1 MLTIRLRRM
10 GRKNRAFFRFVVSD
24 SRKAPTAEPV
34 EELGH
39 YDPLTE
45 PPVIQVDRERV
56 DYWVSQGATLS
67 NTVKTLLRRPEA
79 QSETPT
85 AAETEATSGTKATT
99 ETQAASEA
107 AAETATTEGAAS
119 A

>member
-10 GRKNRAFFRFVVSD
+10 GRKDRAFFRFVVSD

-39 YDPLTE
+39 YDPLAE
-45 PPVIQVDRERV
+45 PPVIKVDRERV
-56 DYWVSQGATLS
+56 DYWVSHGATLS

-79 QSETPT
+79 QPETPT
-85 AAETEATSGTKATT
+85 AADTKVTS
-99 ETQAASEA
+99 ETQATSEA
-107 AAETATTEGAAS
+107 AAETTTTEGAAS